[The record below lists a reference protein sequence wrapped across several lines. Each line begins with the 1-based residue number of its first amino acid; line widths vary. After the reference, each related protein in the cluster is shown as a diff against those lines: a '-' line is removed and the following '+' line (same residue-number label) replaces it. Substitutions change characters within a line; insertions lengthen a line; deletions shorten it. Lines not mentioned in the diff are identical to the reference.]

1 MGEVKKKESKNGKG
15 GIQEEERRDE
25 RKEKGRERNSRIIK
39 EKNKEYQ
46 TERSRK
52 WRSKEYVKRSRKKI
66 IKESVKTDIW
76 FLLLHAISI
85 EDLGE
90 QAPPQ
95 LPIIHNSKKWLKK
108 EAEREEVN
116 IKEREKKNK
125 KNEKQGNGG
134 KMKKHV
140 LKK

>member
-76 FLLLHAISI
+76 FLLLGAISI

-108 EAEREEVN
+108 EAEREEES
-116 IKEREKKNK
+116 KY
-125 KNEKQGNGG
+125 
-134 KMKKHV
+134 
-140 LKK
+140 